1 MFGFKSIFVVVY
13 VPVLLW
19 LIGVII
25 LFFYLLKKYT
35 FGDWTEENSNPYQ
48 NETFGMPRGVMRG
61 ILTLSLLFVVVLLEV
76 VALQETNV
84 EKYIDE
90 LLVGFQMML
99 AFYFG
104 SKVMHHVTK
113 ADERKSKEMST
124 AIAKARLPQNSGEFE
139 DKDAIG

>member
-1 MFGFKSIFVVVY
+1 MFGFKDIFLVVY

-25 LFFYLLKKYT
+25 LFIHLLKKYT
-35 FGDWTEENSNPYQ
+35 FGNWNEENPNPYQ

-61 ILTLSLLFVVVLLEV
+61 ILTLSLLFVVMLLEV
-76 VALQETNV
+76 VALQVTAV
-84 EKYIDE
+84 EQYIDE

-104 SKVMHHVTK
+104 AKVMHHVTK
-113 ADERKSKEMST
+113 ADERKSKEMSA
-124 AIAKARLPQNSGEFE
+124 AIATARTTQNGGEFE
-139 DKDAIG
+139 DKEAIG